1 MGMTAPDDEGNARRG
16 DFALRR
22 HILHK
27 EGLGVQSGETG
38 MYG

>member
-1 MGMTAPDDEGNARRG
+1 MGMTAPDDEGDVRRG
-16 DFALRR
+16 DFAPRR
-22 HILHK
+22 HILDK